1 MRTWLT
7 SSCTLSLVIALTLAL
22 PACTTP
28 GTRQTDFVEP
38 RGALPS
44 IDSSAGASDRSQKTP
59 DEDASLESLL
69 GFATEHHPRQ
79 RAEHARW
86 KAQTAKTRAT
96 GQWMDPMV
104 GYMFAPLPIET
115 RLGPN
120 RHTFTASQKIPW
132 PGQTSAMQMVE
143 KSRADALA
151 RTFDASYIAV
161 RLEVQ
166 ELYWSLWALAE
177 EVKILTQEIAL
188 LDSLEQSLQARV
200 EGGTRPASE
209 LSRLGLERVQRADAL
224 ASLRAARA
232 VQEAML
238 GQALGMDRPLALR
251 FEDTIRPDRQP
262 PEVDFEAMIASA
274 PTPPHLDALA
284 SEIES
289 RRARQETIALK
300 RRPSFEVGAQWS
312 LIGRGEAMADNRG
325 RDAVML
331 RFGVT
336 LPIWTDAL
344 DAKQDEAEASVLE
357 AEARLAIARQQWLAR
372 LRENDTRARDAH
384 RRVLLIEDTLLEQA
398 SATFEMVRGDYE
410 ADRAEFSALLAAMKT
425 IYTLEREAVR
435 QRAARQRY
443 IDRTDALLGAPLLAS
458 LEETR

>member
-1 MRTWLT
+1 MRTWST
-7 SSCTLSLVIALTLAL
+7 TSCTLLLGVALAL
-22 PACTTP
+22 ALSACATP
-28 GTRQTDFVEP
+28 GAGQADFVEP

-44 IDSSAGASDRSQKTP
+44 LYGSEGASDSSREAP
-59 DEDASLESLL
+59 GEDASLESLL
-69 GFATEHHPRQ
+69 SFATEHHPRQ

-86 KAQTAKTRAT
+86 KAQAAKTRAT

-132 PGQTSAMQMVE
+132 PGQTSAMQSVE
-143 KSRADALA
+143 KSRTDALA

-161 RLEVQ
+161 RLEIQ
-166 ELYWSLWALAE
+166 ELYWSLWSLSQE
-177 EVKILTQEIAL
+177 EKILAREIAL

-200 EGGTRPASE
+200 EVGTRPASE
-209 LSRLGLERVQRADAL
+209 LSRLGLERVQLSDAL
-224 ASLRAARA
+224 ASLRAKRE

-238 GQALGMDRPLALR
+238 GQALGMSTPFELR
-251 FEDTIRPDRQP
+251 FDDAIQPERQP
-262 PEVDFEAMIASA
+262 PEVDFETMISNT
-274 PTPPHLDALA
+274 PTPPHLEALA

-289 RRARQETIALK
+289 RRAKQETVALK
-300 RRPSFEVGAQWS
+300 KRPSFEVGAQWA
-312 LIGRGEAMADNRG
+312 LIGRGESMADNRG

-344 DAKQDEAEASVLE
+344 DARQDEAEASVLE
-357 AEARLAIARQQWLAR
+357 AEARLELARQQWLAK
-372 LRENDTRARDAH
+372 LRESDTLAREAH
-384 RRVLLIEDTLLEQA
+384 RRVILIEDTLLEQA

-410 ADRAEFSALLAAMKT
+410 ANRTEFSALLAAMKT
-425 IYTLEREAVR
+425 IYSLEREAIR
-435 QRAARQRY
+435 QRTARQRY
-443 IDRTDALLGAPLLAS
+443 IDRTDALLGKPLS
-458 LEETR
+458 EQLEETR